1 MAKVLVIES
10 DEGTRYLY
18 KVAIAFQ
25 KIDVITARTSK
36 EGFKKITKEHPDLV
50 IFDIMTPDVAAF
62 DLLGE
67 LRKHAK
73 NHILPVII
81 LSDFKDPSLAKKAS
95 VLGACDYLVKSE
107 HSIGEIIGR
116 VRKVLDH
123 IEKKK

>member
-25 KIDVITARTSK
+25 KIEVTTAKTAE
-36 EGFKKITKEHPDLV
+36 EGLKKITKEHPDLV
-50 IFDIMTPDVAAF
+50 VLDIMTPDVTTF

-67 LRKHAK
+67 LQKQAK
-73 NHILPVII
+73 DHVLPVII

-95 VLGACDYLVKSE
+95 LLGAYDYLVKSE

-116 VRKVLDH
+116 VREVVDK
-123 IEKKK
+123 IKKDK